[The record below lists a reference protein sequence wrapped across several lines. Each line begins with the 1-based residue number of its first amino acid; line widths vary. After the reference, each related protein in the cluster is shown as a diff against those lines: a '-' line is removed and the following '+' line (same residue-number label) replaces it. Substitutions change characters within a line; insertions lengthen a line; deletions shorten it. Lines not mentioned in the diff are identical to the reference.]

1 VNYWKSKLGLFYCF
15 LAFFGL
21 FFWRMSM
28 VSAAGSLKVA
38 ADGFGLRVLGGAS
51 EKAPVSE

>member
-1 VNYWKSKLGLFYCF
+1 MNYWKSKLGLFWCF

-38 ADGFGLRVLGGAS
+38 ADGFGLRVLCGAS